1 MGVSVSFLDNQSVT
15 ASLLNSVSANLGGS
29 ALSFA
34 NNTAYGVDDLNGI
47 TASLINRGVAKSDG
61 NACVVTFSSGTVS
74 IASGTLFFTSG
85 VTAKVDNAG
94 VTLADISGSG
104 YVYAEYSSTDNDV
117 KFKFSQTAPS
127 GGDYVLLAYISAAGA
142 VTDMRQ
148 YAYMKNASVLPNYY
162 DIINATVYAYFSLG
176 STGKTY
182 YVNTINLAAGGY
194 KKFLIVNGD
203 ENVFLDFEN
212 DFYISRDGVK
222 IAGLASANDVV
233 LYFYSAKQGT
243 CQGLCGFS
251 LNGNN
256 MILEALLTSSSSKVE
271 TASTNLQIYCM

>member
-1 MGVSVSFLDNQSVT
+1 M
-15 ASLLNSVSANLGGS
+15 
-29 ALSFA
+29 
-34 NNTAYGVDDLNGI
+34 
-47 TASLINRGVAKSDG
+47 
-61 NACVVTFSSGTVS
+61 
-74 IASGTLFFTSG
+74 FFTSG
-85 VTAKVDNAG
+85 VTAKIDNAG
-94 VTLADISGSG
+94 VTIADISGSG

-194 KKFLIVNGD
+194 KKILIVNDD

-222 IAGLASANDVV
+222 IAKLAGVDVV
-233 LYFYSAKQGT
+233 LNFYSAKQGT
-243 CQGLCGFS
+243 CQGLCRFS

-271 TASTNLQIYCM
+271 TAYADLQIYCM